1 MYIVVNDMVDEPLY
15 MQIRSQIIAG
25 IARGD
30 LTAGDALPSVRR
42 LASDLGINLH
52 TVNKAYAVLRDEGY
66 IVVRGR
72 AGAFIAG
79 HRARTRRMKLRIAKW
94 TMRCAIWPQPGAPGV
109 ARSMNFSNVLRLKR
123 NAHMGQKA
131 PGQKTPGRRLIL
143 LVAIRGQQ

>member
-15 MQIRSQIIAG
+15 MQIRSQIIAD

-30 LTAGDALPSVRR
+30 LAAGDALPSVRR

-79 HRARTRRMKLRIAKW
+79 AQGANSSNEAADSQMDDALRDLATAWRARA
-94 TMRCAIWPQPGAPGV
+94 
-109 ARSMNFSNVLRLKR
+109 ARLMNFSNVLQLKR
-123 NAHMGQKA
+123 NARMGQKA
-131 PGQKTPGRRLIL
+131 PGQKTLKRKTLG
-143 LVAIRGQQ
+143 

>member
-52 TVNKAYAVLRDEGY
+52 TVNKAMPCCATKATSWLG
-66 IVVRGR
+66 VVQ
-72 AGAFIAG
+72 A
-79 HRARTRRMKLRIAKW
+79 L
-94 TMRCAIWPQPGAPGV
+94 
-109 ARSMNFSNVLRLKR
+109 S
-123 NAHMGQKA
+123 
-131 PGQKTPGRRLIL
+131 
-143 LVAIRGQQ
+143 

>member
-52 TVNKAYAVLRDEGY
+52 TVNKAVLRDEGY

-79 HRARTRRMKLRIAKW
+79 AQGANSLNEAADSQMDDVLRDLATAWRARGGTLGGFLERAAAQAK
-94 TMRCAIWPQPGAPGV
+94 CAYGAKSAEAKDAEAKD
-109 ARSMNFSNVLRLKR
+109 AR
-123 NAHMGQKA
+123 A
-131 PGQKTPGRRLIL
+131 KTHSSCGD
-143 LVAIRGQQ
+143 

>member
-79 HRARTRRMKLRIAKW
+79 AARL
-94 TMRCAIWPQPGAPGV
+94 
-109 ARSMNFSNVLRLKR
+109 MNFSNALQLKR
-123 NAHMGQKA
+123 NARMGQKA
-131 PGQKTPGRRLIL
+131 PRQKTPGRRPIL